1 MIAGRD
7 LFLMLELEKHRVLH
21 VIRHEDTVFEFRQ
34 PASIGFGIRFAISKS
49 VKVLEVK
56 VDGEVMEALVGCSTV
71 QYAIIQA
78 SSKENHPE
86 KVVIAYPD
94 ENCLRDL
101 MAEPSIVGL
110 GFTSREEAMAKLV
123 GRMPDSKASKRKHHP
138 ILMSHKAQQGRDAAS
153 GFGFVNNHRNA
164 FHILQWA
171 FATVTVLFYS
181 RNLFSAVLR
190 AALGFPS

>member
-1 MIAGRD
+1 
-7 LFLMLELEKHRVLH
+7 
-21 VIRHEDTVFEFRQ
+21 
-34 PASIGFGIRFAISKS
+34 
-49 VKVLEVK
+49 
-56 VDGEVMEALVGCSTV
+56 MEALVGCSTV

-101 MAEPSIVGL
+101 IAEPSIVGL

-123 GRMPDSKASKRKHHP
+123 GRMPDSKASKRKPHP
-138 ILMSHKAQQGRDAAS
+138 ILMSHKAQQDRDAAS
-153 GFGFVNNHRNA
+153 GFGFVNNYRNA

-171 FATVTVLFYS
+171 LATVTVLFYS

-190 AALGFPS
+190 ATLGFPS